1 MGRLLV
7 RLGFTLKSQK
17 GSHIKYVRE
26 QNGAREVIIVPNH
39 KVLRKG
45 TLHDILKKINVRT
58 IDDLKE
64 LMK

>member
-1 MGRLLV
+1 M
-7 RLGFTLKSQK
+7 
-17 GSHIKYVRE
+17 KYVRE

-45 TLHDILKKINVRT
+45 TLHDILKKINVST
-58 IDDLKE
+58 IDGLKE